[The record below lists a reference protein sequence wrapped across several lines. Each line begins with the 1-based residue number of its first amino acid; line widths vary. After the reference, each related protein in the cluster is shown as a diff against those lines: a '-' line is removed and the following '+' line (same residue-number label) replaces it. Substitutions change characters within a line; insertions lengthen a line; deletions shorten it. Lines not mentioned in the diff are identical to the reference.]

1 MAKPNQPKPKEIK
14 TLTTKPKSSSR
25 SAPDKEKSQSSR
37 LASLIAAAGH
47 KLFLTLV
54 AAVVIAAA
62 VGAGALITYEVREI
76 VWKTKY
82 QNENRQQIVQMR
94 IQLLERT
101 IQLMSKSLAVEK
113 SAKTSAKSSLK
124 ALARLGLD
132 PGSIVDVITE
142 NLDRK
147 TLAKC
152 RFLES
157 HSEYATLLRMDAIFF
172 GDSTRFVIEQLM
184 DLKPWWSAD
193 STQREGLL
201 LAMEHDFLSGHG
213 PL

>member
-1 MAKPNQPKPKEIK
+1 MTQSQNPKSKILK
-14 TLTTKPKSSSR
+14 AQSTKPKSSSQTG
-25 SAPDKEKSQSSR
+25 PVKEKSPPSR
-37 LASLIAAAGH
+37 FGSLVAAAGH
-47 KLFLTLV
+47 RLFLTMIA
-54 AAVVIAAA
+54 AAVIATA
-62 VGAGALITYEVREI
+62 VGAGAFITYEVRQD

-132 PGSIVDVITE
+132 PGSIVDVISE

-157 HSEYATLLRMDAIFF
+157 HAEYSTILRMDAIFF
-172 GDSTRFVIEQLM
+172 HDSTRYMIEELM
-184 DLKPWWSAD
+184 DLKPWWSANHA
-193 STQREGLL
+193 QREGLL
-201 LAMEHDFLSGHG
+201 LAMEHDFMLGLG

>member
-1 MAKPNQPKPKEIK
+1 MAKSNQPKPKEIK
-14 TLTTKPKSSSR
+14 TLSTKPKSTTR
-25 SAPDKEKSQSSR
+25 SGTQKEKSQSSR

-172 GDSTRFVIEQLM
+172 GDSTRYVIEQLM

-201 LAMEHDFLSGHG
+201 LALEHDFLLGHG

>member
-1 MAKPNQPKPKEIK
+1 MAKSNQPKPKEIN
-14 TLTTKPKSSSR
+14 TQSTKPKSTTHSG
-25 SAPDKEKSQSSR
+25 PQKEKSQSSR

-47 KLFLTLV
+47 RLFLTLI

-62 VGAGALITYEVREI
+62 VGAGALITYEVRKA

-157 HSEYATLLRMDAIFF
+157 HSE
-172 GDSTRFVIEQLM
+172 
-184 DLKPWWSAD
+184 
-193 STQREGLL
+193 
-201 LAMEHDFLSGHG
+201 
-213 PL
+213 